1 MPKETEAPVNNS
13 TNKVYGYR
21 WLVLAAFVPIAAIC
35 QVFWITFAPITG
47 TAAAFYK
54 TSDLMIGLLS
64 MSFMVV
70 YVLLFFPAAWFIDT
84 KGFKK
89 AVSLGAIMTAFFGMT
104 RGIFAANFTLVF
116 ISQIGLAVAQP
127 FIIGAMTTIAA
138 RWFPIRERAT
148 ATGLGTLALY
158 LGPLVAMIL
167 TPVLVLHV
175 GMERML
181 LIYGIAAVVAAVI
194 FLAIARDHPPTPPE
208 SGAVQERTLMF
219 DGLKSMIRRR
229 AFIFLMGVFFIGLGL
244 FNAVSTWI
252 EDIIRPRGFTI
263 TQAGWL
269 GGIMLIGGIVG
280 AIVMPIISDKIA
292 RRQPFIVIAL
302 AGLIPGLVG
311 MTFTRNYGIL
321 LASGF
326 VFGFFLLS
334 AGPIGFQYAAE
345 ITRPAPEG
353 TSNTLAILM
362 GQISG
367 IAFILAMD
375 AFKSKATGSMTASM
389 LVMTALVVVAI
400 GLALVLP
407 ESLKRPDKPQ
417 A

>member
-1 MPKETEAPVNNS
+1 VNAS
-13 TNKVYGYR
+13 TGKVYGYR
-21 WLVLAAFVPIAAIC
+21 WLVLAAFIPIAGLC
-35 QVFWITFAPITG
+35 QVLWITFAPITG

-70 YVLLFFPAAWFIDT
+70 YILFFLPAAWLIDT
-84 KGFKK
+84 RGFKA
-89 AVSLGAIMTAFFGMT
+89 AVGLGAILTAVFGLT
-104 RGIFAANFTLVF
+104 RGLFASNFTLVF
-116 ISQIGLAVAQP
+116 ISQIGLAVGQP

-138 RWFPIRERAT
+138 RWFPARERAT
-148 ATGLGTLALY
+148 ATGLGTLSLY

-167 TPVLVLHV
+167 TPILVLRV

-181 LIYGIAAVVAAVI
+181 LIYGIASAAAAVA
-194 FLAIARDHPPTPPE
+194 FLVIAREHPPTPPE
-208 SGAVQERTLMF
+208 PGAPEERILMF
-219 DGLKSMIRRR
+219 DGLKAMIRRR
-229 AFIFLMGVFFIGLGL
+229 DFCFLMVIFFIGLGL

-252 EDIIRPRGFTI
+252 EDIVRPRGFTI

-269 GGIMLIGGIVG
+269 GGLMLIGGIIG
-280 AIVMPIISDKIA
+280 AVVMPVISDKIA
-292 RRQPFIVIAL
+292 RRRPFILIAL
-302 AGLIPGLVG
+302 AGLLPGLVG
-311 MTFTRNYGIL
+311 TTFTSNYGIL

-345 ITRPAPEG
+345 LTRPTPEG
-353 TSNTLAILM
+353 TSNTLLLLM

-375 AFKSKATGSMTASM
+375 AFKSKATGSMTTSM
-389 LVMTALVVVAI
+389 LVMTALVVVAF
-400 GLALVLP
+400 GLALALP
-407 ESLKRPDKPQ
+407 ESLKKKP
-417 A
+417 